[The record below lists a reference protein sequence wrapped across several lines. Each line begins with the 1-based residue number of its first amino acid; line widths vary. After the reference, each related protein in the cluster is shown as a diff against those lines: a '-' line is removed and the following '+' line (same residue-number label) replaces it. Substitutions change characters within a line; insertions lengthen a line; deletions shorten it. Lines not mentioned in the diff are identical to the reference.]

1 MKRSRIGLTAGLA
14 VAVLIAGCNS
24 GGGDKPSKT
33 LKELGKDEKASIKVL
48 FWDKNYF
55 FQQYGN
61 LFSAKFPNIDVQ
73 VVSMQNILM
82 SDKDPSEAFQ
92 KLVDEEKPDVL
103 LFDSTDTFEKFAN
116 DGKLYQLDDVIRQ
129 DKFDIENILPN
140 VVDLIKAKGNG
151 NIYGLTPSFGSQA
164 LFYNK
169 DLFEKHGVPLPKNK
183 MTWNEALDLAK
194 RFPKD
199 GQGNNRIYGFAEY
212 ASYAFIGMNDK
223 KQIAYEM
230 MKGIGATSG
239 LSLIDPDKG
248 AVTIQS
254 DGWKEALLATVEAL
268 KSGAV
273 FDGGNEKSDPNKPMS
288 MEEHMKKDLFATGRL
303 AMTVGGP
310 YMISSLQR
318 TKDTLKDVTPVN
330 WDIVTV
336 PVDPKNPEVS
346 NSVYLSGMFAVN
358 ANSSNPRAAWELVK
372 YINSEDMAKL
382 LTKSEDGSLLSRTAY
397 AKEREGRSM
406 EPFYMLKMSEHSLNK
421 NFNKVSYEFFYTPFN
436 ELALNEIQSVME
448 GKKSADDA
456 LKTMQEKG
464 QEFYI
469 KAKQEQDA
477 KNAKNAKE
485 GKDQKPA
492 EPAKN

>member
-24 GGGDKPSKT
+24 NSGGEAKPSKT

-61 LFSAKFPNIDVQ
+61 MFSAKFPNIDVQ
-73 VVSMQNILM
+73 VVSMQNVLM
-82 SDKDPSEAFQ
+82 GDKDPSEALQ
-92 KLVDEEKPDVL
+92 KLVEEEKPDVL
-103 LFDSTDTFEKFAN
+103 LLDSSDTFEKWVN

-129 DKFDIENILPN
+129 DKFDIENILPS
-140 VVDLIKAKGNG
+140 VVEQIKAKGNG
-151 NIYGLTPSFGSQA
+151 NIYGLTPSFSSQA

-183 MTWNEALDLAK
+183 MTWDEVLDLAK

-199 GQGNNRIYGFAEY
+199 GQGDNRIYGFADSG
-212 ASYAFIGMNDK
+212 SYFSDK
-223 KQIAYEM
+223 KQVAYQM
-230 MKGIGATSG
+230 MSTMGKTRG
-239 LSLIDPDKG
+239 LSVVDPDKG

-273 FDGGNEKSDPNKPMS
+273 FAGSNEQFDPSKPMTDDP
-288 MEEHMKKDLFATGRL
+288 MKKDLFATGRV
-303 AMTVGGP
+303 AMTVESS
-310 YMISSLQR
+310 YMFSSLQR
-318 TKDTLKDVTPVN
+318 TKEMLKDVTPVN

-346 NSVYLSGMFAVN
+346 NAISLSSLFAVN

-372 YINSEDMAKL
+372 FINSEEIAKL
-382 LTKSEDGSLLSRTAY
+382 LTKSEDGTLLSRTAY
-397 AKEREGRSM
+397 VKEREGRSM
-406 EPFYMLKMSEHSLNK
+406 EPFYMLKMSEHSLYK
-421 NFNKVSYEFFYTPFN
+421 NSSKIPSGFYQSYY
-436 ELALNEIQSVME
+436 ELAENEVISVVE
-448 GKKSADDA
+448 GKKSAEDA

-477 KNAKNAKE
+477 KNAKE

>member
-14 VAVLIAGCNS
+14 VAVLVAGCNS
-24 GGGDKPSKT
+24 SSGGEAKPSKT

-48 FWDKNYF
+48 FWDKNSF

-61 LFSAKFPNIDVQ
+61 MFSAKFPNIDVQ
-73 VVSMQNILM
+73 VVSTQNILM
-82 SDKDPSEAFQ
+82 SDKDPSEEFK
-92 KLVDEEKPDVL
+92 KLVDEEKPDVM
-103 LFDSTDTFEKFAN
+103 LFDSSDTFEKFAN

-129 DKFDIENILPN
+129 DKFDIENISPS
-140 VVDLIKAKGNG
+140 VVELIKAKGNG
-151 NIYGLTPSFGSQA
+151 NIYALAPSFGSQA

-183 MTWNEALDLAK
+183 MTWNEVMDLAK
-194 RFPKD
+194 RFPKN
-199 GQGNNRIYGFAEY
+199 GQGDNRIYGFADN
-212 ASYAFIGMNDK
+212 ASYAFMDNK
-223 KQIAYEM
+223 KQIAYQM
-230 MKGIGATSG
+230 MKGIGATNG

-254 DGWKEALLATVEAL
+254 DGWKEALLMSVEAL

-273 FDGGNEKSDPNKPMS
+273 FDGGNEKSDPNKQMS

-310 YMISSLQR
+310 YMINSLQR
-318 TKDTLKDVTPVN
+318 VKETLNVTPVN
-330 WDIVTV
+330 WDVVTV

-346 NSVYLSGMFAVN
+346 NSVSLSSLFAVN

-397 AKEREGRSM
+397 SKEREGRSM
-406 EPFYMLKMSEHSLNK
+406 EPFYMLKMSENSLYK
-421 NFNKVSYEFFYTPFN
+421 NYNKVSYELFYKPFN
-436 ELALNEIQSVME
+436 EVAENEIQSVME

-464 QEFYI
+464 KEFYI
-469 KAKQEQDA
+469 KAKQEQD
-477 KNAKNAKE
+477 AKNAKE

>member
-33 LKELGKDEKASIKVL
+33 LKELGKDEKASIKVVY
-48 FWDKNYF
+48 WDKSYF

-73 VVSMQNILM
+73 VVSMQGFY
-82 SDKDPSEAFQ
+82 SDGKDPDEEFK
-92 KLVDEEKPDVL
+92 KLVEEEKPDVL
-103 LFDSTDTFEKFAN
+103 MFQSPDMFEKWAN

-129 DKFDIENILPN
+129 DKFDIENILPS
-140 VVDLIKAKGNG
+140 VVEQIKAKGNG
-151 NIYGLTPSFGSQA
+151 NIYGLTPSFYGQA

-183 MTWNEALDLAK
+183 MSWNEVLDLAK

-199 GQGNNRIYGFAEY
+199 GQGDNRIYGFAEN
-212 ASYAFIGMNDK
+212 ASYAFSDK
-223 KQIAYEM
+223 KQVAFQM
-230 MKGIGATSG
+230 MNGIGATSG
-239 LSLIDPDKG
+239 LSFVDPDKG

-254 DGWKEALLATVEAL
+254 EGWKEALLMTVEAL

-273 FDGGNEKSDPNKPMS
+273 FAGSDEKFDPNKPM
-288 MEEHMKKDLFATGRL
+288 MMDEMARKDLFATGRL
-303 AMTVGGP
+303 AMTVGGS

-318 TKDTLKDVTPVN
+318 AKETLKDVTPVN

-346 NSVYLSGMFAVN
+346 NSVSLSGLFAVN

-372 YINSEDMAKL
+372 YINSEEMAKL
-382 LTKSEDGSLLSRTAY
+382 LTKSEDGAMLSRTAY

-406 EPFYMLKMSEHSLNK
+406 EPFYMLKMSENNLYKNYNK
-421 NFNKVSYEFFYTPFN
+421 IPYEFFYKPFN
-436 ELALNEIQSVME
+436 ELAGNEIQSVIE
-448 GKKSADDA
+448 GKKSVDDA
-456 LKTMQEKG
+456 LKTIQEKG
-464 QEFYI
+464 QEIYI
-469 KAKQEQDA
+469 KAKQEQD
-477 KNAKNAKE
+477 AKNAKE

>member
-24 GGGDKPSKT
+24 GGDKPSKT
-33 LKELGKDEKASIKVL
+33 LKELGKDEKASIKVV
-48 FWDKNYF
+48 FWDKGYF

-73 VVSMQNILM
+73 VVSMQGFYG
-82 SDKDPSEAFQ
+82 SGKDPDEEFQ

-103 LFDSTDTFEKFAN
+103 LFNSQDMFEKWAN

-129 DKFDIENILPN
+129 DKFDIENILPS
-140 VVDLIKAKGNG
+140 VVEQIKAKGNG
-151 NIYGLTPSFGSQA
+151 NIYGLTPSFYSQA

-183 MTWNEALDLAK
+183 MSWNEVLDLAK

-199 GQGNNRIYGFAEY
+199 GQGDNRIYGYAPN
-212 ASYAFIGMNDK
+212 ASYAFGERKDIAFQFMNG
-223 KQIAYEM
+223 IAS
-230 MKGIGATSG
+230 TNG
-239 LSLIDPDKG
+239 LSFVDPDKE

-254 DGWKEALLATVEAL
+254 DGWKEALLTTVEAF

-273 FDGGNEKSDPNKPMS
+273 FGGSDEKFDPNKPVT
-288 MEEHMKKDLFATGRL
+288 MEEMAKKDLFATGRV
-303 AMTVGGP
+303 AMTVEGN
-310 YMISSLQR
+310 YMITSLQR
-318 TKDTLKDVTPVN
+318 AKETLKDITPVN

-346 NSVYLSGMFAVN
+346 NSVSLSGLFAVN

-372 YINSEDMAKL
+372 YINSDEMARL
-382 LTKSEDGSLLSRTAY
+382 QSKSEDGALLSRTAY
-397 AKEREGRSM
+397 VKERDGRSL
-406 EPFYMLKMSEHSLNK
+406 EPFYMLKMNESNLYK
-421 NFNKVSYEFFYTPFN
+421 NYSKIPFQFFYQPFN
-436 ELALNEIQSVME
+436 ELATAEVQSVIE
-448 GKKSADDA
+448 GKKSVDDA

-464 QEFYI
+464 QEIYI

-477 KNAKNAKE
+477 KNAKE

-492 EPAKN
+492 ESAAN

>member
-24 GGGDKPSKT
+24 GGGAKPSKT
-33 LKELGKDEKASIKVL
+33 LKELGKDEKASIKVVY
-48 FWDKNYF
+48 WDKSYF

-73 VVSMQNILM
+73 VVSMQGIYG
-82 SDKDPSEAFQ
+82 SGKDMNEEFQ

-103 LFDSTDTFEKFAN
+103 MFQSPDMFEKWAN

-129 DKFDIENILPN
+129 DKFDIENILPS
-140 VVDLIKAKGNG
+140 VVEQIKAKGNG
-151 NIYGLTPSFGSQA
+151 NIYGLTPSFYGQA

-183 MTWNEALDLAK
+183 MTWNEVLDLAK

-199 GQGNNRIYGFAEY
+199 GQGDNRIYGYAQN
-212 ASYAFIGMNDK
+212 ASYAFGEK
-223 KQIAYEM
+223 KQLAFQFM
-230 MKGIGATSG
+230 SSIGSTGG
-239 LSLIDPDKG
+239 LSVVDPDKG

-254 DGWKEALLATVEAL
+254 DGWKEALLTTVEAL

-273 FDGGNEKSDPNKPMS
+273 YGGSDEKFDPNKPMS
-288 MEEHMKKDLFATGRL
+288 MEDITRKDLFATGKV
-303 AMTVGGP
+303 AMTVEGS
-310 YMISSLQR
+310 YMINSLQR
-318 TKDTLKDVTPVN
+318 AKETLKDVTPVN

-346 NSVYLSGMFAVN
+346 NSVTLSGLFAVN
-358 ANSSNPRAAWELVK
+358 ASSSNPRAAWELVK
-372 YINSEDMAKL
+372 YINSEEMAKL
-382 LTKSEDGSLLSRTAY
+382 QSKSENGELLSRTTY
-397 AKEREGRSM
+397 VKERDGRSL
-406 EPFYMLKMSEHSLNK
+406 EPFYMLKMSENSLSK
-421 NFNKVSYEFFYTPFN
+421 NFDKIPFGFYQPFN
-436 ELALNEIQSVME
+436 ELAGTEIMSVVE
-448 GKKSADDA
+448 GKKSVDEAI
-456 LKTMQEKG
+456 KTMQEKG
-464 QEFYI
+464 QEAYI
-469 KAKQEQDA
+469 KAKQEQD
-477 KNAKNAKE
+477 AKNAKE

>member
-24 GGGDKPSKT
+24 GGGAKPTKT
-33 LKELGKDEKASIKVL
+33 LKELGKDEKASIKVVY
-48 FWDKNYF
+48 WDKSYF

-73 VVSMQNILM
+73 VVSMQGFY
-82 SDKDPSEAFQ
+82 SDGKDPDEEFK
-92 KLVDEEKPDVL
+92 KLIEEEKPDVL
-103 LFDSTDTFEKFAN
+103 LFQTPDMFEKWAN

-129 DKFDIENILPN
+129 DKFDIENILPS
-140 VVDLIKAKGNG
+140 VVEQIKAKGNG
-151 NIYGLTPSFGSQA
+151 NIYGLTPSFYGQA

-183 MTWNEALDLAK
+183 MTWNEVLDLAK

-199 GQGNNRIYGFAEY
+199 GQGDNRIYGFAEN
-212 ASYAFIGMNDK
+212 ASYAFMDDK
-223 KQIAYEM
+223 KQIAFQM
-230 MKGIGATSG
+230 MNSIGATSG
-239 LSLIDPDKG
+239 LSFVDPDKG

-273 FDGGNEKSDPNKPMS
+273 FAGGDEKFDPNKPMS
-288 MEEHMKKDLFATGRL
+288 MEDHMKKDLFATGRL
-303 AMTVGGP
+303 AMTVGGS

-318 TKDTLKDVTPVN
+318 AKETLKDVTPVN

-346 NSVYLSGMFAVN
+346 NSVSLSGLFAVN

-372 YINSEDMAKL
+372 YINSEEMAKL
-382 LTKSEDGSLLSRTAY
+382 LTKSEDGAMLSRTAY

-406 EPFYMLKMSEHSLNK
+406 EPFYMLKMSENSLYKNYNK
-421 NFNKVSYEFFYTPFN
+421 IPYEFFYKPFN
-436 ELALNEIQSVME
+436 ELAGTEIQSVIE
-448 GKKSADDA
+448 GKKSVDDA

-464 QEFYI
+464 QEIYI
-469 KAKQEQDA
+469 KAKQEQD
-477 KNAKNAKE
+477 AKNAKE

>member
-33 LKELGKDEKASIKVL
+33 LKELGKDEKASIKVVY
-48 FWDKNYF
+48 WDKSYF

-61 LFSAKFPNIDVQ
+61 LFSAKFPNIDIE
-73 VVSMQNILM
+73 VVTMRGFYDSG
-82 SDKDPSEAFQ
+82 KDPDEEFQ

-103 LFDSTDTFEKFAN
+103 LFNSPDQFEKWAN

-140 VVDLIKAKGNG
+140 VVEQIKAKGNG
-151 NIYGLTPSFGSQA
+151 NIYGLTPSFYGQA

-183 MTWNEALDLAK
+183 MTWNEVLDLAK

-199 GQGNNRIYGFAEY
+199 GQGDNRIYGFAQN
-212 ASYAFIGMNDK
+212 ASFAFGDK
-223 KQIAYEM
+223 KQVAYQM
-230 MKGIGATSG
+230 MNSIGATSG
-239 LSLIDPDKG
+239 LSFVDPDKG
-248 AVTIQS
+248 AVTMQS
-254 DGWKEALLATVEAL
+254 DGWKEALLMTVEAL

-273 FDGGNEKSDPNKPMS
+273 FAGNDEKFDPNKPVM
-288 MEEHMKKDLFATGRL
+288 MDERKDLFATGKV
-303 AMTVGGP
+303 AMTVEGS

-318 TKDTLKDVTPVN
+318 AKETMKDVTPVN

-346 NSVYLSGMFAVN
+346 NSVFLSGLFAVN

-372 YINSEDMAKL
+372 YINSDEMAKL
-382 LTKSEDGSLLSRTAY
+382 LTKSEDGAMLSRTAY
-397 AKEREGRSM
+397 VKEREGRSM
-406 EPFYMLKMSEHSLNK
+406 EPFYMLKMNESSLYK
-421 NFNKVSYEFFYTPFN
+421 NFNKVPGGFHQPFN
-436 ELALNEIQSVME
+436 ELAGNEIQSVIE
-448 GKKSADDA
+448 GKKSVDDA

-464 QEFYI
+464 QEAYI
-469 KAKQEQDA
+469 KAKQEQD
-477 KNAKNAKE
+477 AKNAKE

-492 EPAKN
+492 EPAAN